1 MSIKISVK
9 NSLNQKL
16 VKNHVFFTN
25 KNFKINELS
34 KLPISKFSSFINQ
47 SLSSNELGDKNFLSL
62 DINASQ
68 KVILIKIKDSQSP
81 FDIEKI
87 GAEFYVYL
95 KSNLHLKTTFYEQN
109 ISDTF
114 PKNKFFFDQFVQGL
128 QLKS

>member
-9 NSLNQKL
+9 NNINLKL

-25 KNFKINELS
+25 KNFKINEIN

-68 KVILIKIKDSQSP
+68 KVILIN
-81 FDIEKI
+81 FNEK
-87 GAEFYVYL
+87 
-95 KSNLHLKTTFYEQN
+95 N
-109 ISDTF
+109 II
-114 PKNKFFFDQFVQGL
+114 
-128 QLKS
+128 

>member
-9 NSLNQKL
+9 NNINLKS

-25 KNFKINELS
+25 KNFKINDLS

-47 SLSSNELGDKNFLSL
+47 SLSSNQLVDKNFLSL

-81 FDIEKI
+81 LDIEKI

-95 KSNLHLKTTFYEQN
+95 ESNSYL
-109 ISDTF
+109 I
-114 PKNKFFFDQFVQGL
+114 V
-128 QLKS
+128 